1 MYNLNLHLLTKLN
14 KLCYISCVII
24 IIIIDIII
32 IILEGHFKSIIS
44 NMVMTNRV
52 DLDFFKEDP

>member
-32 IILEGHFKSIIS
+32 IIIILEGHFKSIIS
-44 NMVMTNRV
+44 NTVMTNRV
-52 DLDFFKEDP
+52 DLDFF

>member
-14 KLCYISCVII
+14 KLCYVSCVII

-44 NMVMTNRV
+44 NTVMTNRV